1 MSAGPDPRTA
11 NAQLIEQ
18 ERRRLSQRLDEVARL
33 CESGAPPTVFYGEML
48 QRLLES
54 LAAVAGCVWMRTPQ
68 GNLQQ
73 QFQIN
78 MQQVGIDASEESRQS
93 HDALLRGAFSAGQ
106 PIHLPPRSNA
116 GPSENGR
123 PAPGNPTGCIL
134 LMVPVRQNDQVIGLI
149 EIFQGPTR
157 PSSAVPG
164 FLQYMS
170 LMSDLAAR
178 YQRNQLV
185 GQLVGQQQLWTQLE
199 GFARTIHGSLNPT
212 EVAFGVANEGRRLI
226 ECDRVCI
233 AIRRRGEKARIEAV
247 SGTDVVEHRSNLVR
261 RMRILCD
268 EVLTWGE
275 RLVFSGTKDDS
286 LPPRVLAAL
295 DAYLAESQSKLLVI
309 MPLRDERD
317 GSDNKEEQKKTDRP
331 KQPPRSALV
340 MECFES
346 PVDQQQTIARMEVVA
361 RHATSALYNAVE
373 HRRIP
378 MRFIWMPLAR
388 LQEGLGGRTRA
399 IVLAVVVALSLVGAA
414 LYAIPYPLKMEAT
427 GQVLP
432 VVRRTVY
439 SPAPGTVERFEV
451 LPNDVVSEN
460 SVLARMY
467 DANLFQ
473 KYNTLMAEMN
483 AAEKEAVDL
492 ETRVERETVVS
503 EKLSLR
509 SRAALRRADQEAKR
523 REIEELVRR
532 NNAQRDQPGIFNLLA
547 PTMTSEERRQMR
559 DPRWTVLTSNFKWD
573 LEKREVKPA
582 DPVMRLG
589 AKQGPWEMELKI
601 PQKHIGQVR
610 RAFARYGRDN
620 PLDVDFLLL
629 SETTTMFKG
638 KLSLDRIAGEATPK
652 TDDAQDNEPYVL
664 AYVRI
669 EGDDIDEGYRV
680 DTSRLTSGTEVRA
693 KVRCGP
699 ARSGYALFYGVWEF
713 LYEKVVFF
721 LF

>member
-33 CESGAPPTVFYGEML
+33 CESGAPPSVFYGEML
-48 QRLLES
+48 QRLIES
-54 LAAVAGCVWMRTPQ
+54 LAAVAGCVWLRTPQ

-78 MQQVGIDASEESRQS
+78 MQQVGIDTAEESRQS
-93 HDALLRGAFSAGQ
+93 HDTLLRGAFANGQ
-106 PIHLPPRSNA
+106 PLHLPPRSFA
-116 GPSENGR
+116 GPAEDGR
-123 PAPGNPTGCIL
+123 PAPGNPTACIL
-134 LMVPVRQNDQVIGLI
+134 LLAPIRQNEQVIGLV
-149 EIFQGPTR
+149 EVFQGPNR

-170 LMSDLAAR
+170 LMADLAAR

-199 GFARTIHGSLNPT
+199 GFARAIHASLNPT
-212 EVAFGVANEGRRLI
+212 EVAFQIANEGRRLI
-226 ECDRVCI
+226 ECDRVSV
-233 AIRRRGEKARIEAV
+233 AIRRNGEKGRIEAV
-247 SGTDVVEHRSNLVR
+247 SGSDVVEHRSNLVR
-261 RMRILCD
+261 RLRILCD

-275 RLVFSGTKDDS
+275 RLVFSGTKDDT
-286 LPPRVLAAL
+286 LPPKVLDAL
-295 DAYLAESQSKLLVI
+295 DAYLAESHSKLLII

-317 GSDNKEEQKKTDRP
+317 GDGKDKP

-340 MECFES
+340 MEHFES
-346 PVDQQQTIARMEVVA
+346 PPDQQQTIARLDVVA

-378 MRFIWMPLAR
+378 MRFLWMPLAR
-388 LQEGLGGRTRA
+388 LQEGLGGKTRA
-399 IVLAVVVALSLVGAA
+399 IVLAVVVALSAVIAA
-414 LYAIPYPLKMEAT
+414 LYALPYPLKMDAT

-439 SPAPGTVERFEV
+439 SPAPGTIERFEV
-451 LPNDVVSEN
+451 QPNEVVPEN

-473 KYNTLMAEMN
+473 KYNTLMAELT
-483 AAEKEAVDL
+483 AAEKEVIDL
-492 ETRVERETVVS
+492 EARVERESGVS
-503 EKLSLR
+503 QKLDVRTKLA
-509 SRAALRRADQEAKR
+509 SRRVDQESKR
-523 REIEELVRR
+523 REIDELVRR
-532 NNAQRDQPGIFNLLA
+532 DNAQRDQPGWFNLLA
-547 PTMTSEERRQMR
+547 PVMTAEERRQVR

-573 LEKREVKPA
+573 LEKREVKPN

-589 AKQGPWEMELKI
+589 AKQGPWELELKI

-610 RAFARYGRDN
+610 KAFNRLGRDK
-620 PLDVDFLLL
+620 PLDIDFLLL
-629 SETTTMFKG
+629 SETTVMYKG
-638 KLSLDRIAGEATPK
+638 KLYLDRVAGEATPK
-652 TDDAQDNEPYVL
+652 TDDAQDNEPHVL

-669 EGDDIDEGYRV
+669 DGDDIDDGYKI

-693 KVRCGP
+693 KVRCGN
-699 ARSGYALFYGVWEF
+699 ARAGYALFYGVWEF

>member
-33 CESGAPPTVFYGEML
+33 CESGAPPSVFYGEML
-48 QRLLES
+48 QRLIES
-54 LAAVAGCVWMRTPQ
+54 LAAIAGCVWLRTPQ

-78 MQQVGIDASEESRQS
+78 MQQVGIDTSEESRQS
-93 HDALLRGAFSAGQ
+93 HDTLLRGVFANGQ
-106 PIHLPPRSNA
+106 PLHLPPRSYA
-116 GPSENGR
+116 GPPEDGR

-134 LMVPVRQNDQVIGLI
+134 LLVPIRQNEQVIGLV
-149 EIFQGPTR
+149 EVFQGPTR

-164 FLQYMS
+164 FLQYMT
-170 LMSDLAAR
+170 LMADLAAR

-199 GFARTIHGSLNPT
+199 AFARAIHASLHTT
-212 EVAFGVANEGRRLI
+212 EVAFQIANEGRRLI
-226 ECDRVCI
+226 ECDRVSV
-233 AIRRRGEKARIEAV
+233 AIRRKGEKARVEAV
-247 SGTDVVEHRSNLVR
+247 SGSDVVEHRSNLVR
-261 RMRILCD
+261 RLRILCD

-275 RLVFSGTKDDS
+275 RLVFSGTKDDT
-286 LPPRVLAAL
+286 LPPKVLDAL
-295 DAYLAESQSKLLVI
+295 DAYLAESHSKLLVI

-317 GSDNKEEQKKTDRP
+317 GDGKDKP

-346 PVDQQQTIARMEVVA
+346 PPDQQQTLARLDVVA

-378 MRFIWMPLAR
+378 MRFLWMPLAK
-388 LQEGLGGRTRA
+388 LQEGLGGKTRA
-399 IVLAVVVALSLVGAA
+399 IVLAVVVALSLIAA
-414 LYAIPYPLKMEAT
+414 SLYALPYPLKMDAT

-432 VVRRTVY
+432 VVRHTVY
-439 SPAPGTVERFEV
+439 SPAPGTIERFEV
-451 LPNDVVSEN
+451 QPNEVVPEN

-467 DANLFQ
+467 DATLFQ
-473 KYNTLMAEMN
+473 KYNTLMAEMT
-483 AAEKEAVDL
+483 AAEKEANDL
-492 ETRVERETVVS
+492 EAQVERATQVS
-503 EKLSLR
+503 EKYEARKKL
-509 SRAALRRADQEAKR
+509 ALRRADQEAKR
-523 REIEELVRR
+523 REIDELVRR
-532 NNAQRDQPGIFNLLA
+532 DNAQRDLPGYFNILA
-547 PTMTSEERRQMR
+547 PVMTAEERRQVR

-573 LEKREVKPA
+573 LEKREVKPT
-582 DPVMRLG
+582 DPIMRLG
-589 AKQGPWEMELKI
+589 AKQGPWELELKI

-610 RAFARYGRDN
+610 KAFFRLGRDK

-629 SETTTMFKG
+629 SETTTMYKG
-638 KLSLDRIAGEATPK
+638 KLYLARIAGEATPK
-652 TDDAQDNEPYVL
+652 TDDAQDNEPHVL

-669 EGDDIDEGYRV
+669 EGDDIEDGYRV
-680 DTSRLTSGTEVRA
+680 DSGRLTSGTEVRV
-693 KVRCGP
+693 KVRCGN
-699 ARSGYALFYGVWEF
+699 ARAGYALFYGVWEF